1 MVRFGFR
8 VFLRLCEWLRRGLC
22 RLERGYYFCQGQV
35 ERDPALYRRQFN
47 EPKFFV
53 KYDDLAVQ
61 CVHDNGARRDVSSRQ
76 KAAAHRILNK
86 MPADLITL
94 LAVVHRKTRK
104 NHGRYWI
111 RGIASET

>member
-1 MVRFGFR
+1 M
-8 VFLRLCEWLRRGLC
+8 
-22 RLERGYYFCQGQV
+22 
-35 ERDPALYRRQFN
+35 N
-47 EPKFFV
+47 PKFLV

-61 CVHDNGARRDVSSRQ
+61 CVHDNGARRDVSSRK

-94 LAVVHRKTRK
+94 LAVVHRNTRK